1 MHHLLQRFCCL
12 SASSNSGYSLIRET
26 IQRVLTSELAGILD
40 PVKEEI
46 ICFAEGQLARKSI
59 VRNEYREFIELAVI
73 MLGSTPQR
81 GIHFMAPVAMHHVRW
96 MSKVIYS
103 LKVWLAVTV

>member
-12 SASSNSGYSLIRET
+12 SPSSNCGYSLIRET

-46 ICFAEGQLARKSI
+46 ICFAGQLARKSI
-59 VRNEYREFIELAVI
+59 VRDDYREFIELAVI